1 LYLSVFEQPAS
12 TVILDILLADPV
24 QRGGPANCAEKP
36 RSFPFMVRYLTMNGK
51 ADTCRNSPPFTL
63 RYRRV
68 NEGRPRIVEQL
79 LKCPLSP
86 PGKMIQSQDMRCSP
100 KVKPGVF
107 LILLLIFFLAPVT
120 SSAFVVHVKSDK
132 LTLKAEKVPLQEILL
147 ALSDSGIRVQIDP
160 EINPAI
166 TASFERRDIQK
177 ALESILKGLDHVLI
191 WESGQGPSG
200 LVPKLAEIQVFRP
213 GQKDLMRPLRKAST
227 LSIAR
232 NPKDGSFYVRN
243 EILIRLR
250 PGADFSELLKLL
262 QATGGILVGV
272 YPGLGIYRVR
282 LPQGSDVPGLVEEI
296 KKQGE
301 AGTAEPNYAYPV
313 PPAPKELDWTA
324 LRMSYADA
332 YLQPKGTPIA
342 VIDSGLKADAGLDK
356 FVIAS
361 LDALNPDKPVSDTAG
376 HGTQMAL
383 IAAGVVKP
391 VGVPGDSVA
400 QTPIIPIKAFD
411 ENGFT
416 SNVLLMES
424 IDFALKN
431 GARVMSLSWGSE
443 TKSDFLSETLAS
455 ASAKGLIIVASAG
468 NEPTGEPEY
477 PAAYAAVI
485 GVGALAP
492 DGKAWEKSNR
502 GDFVALYEPGFAS
515 LPVGYKGDPG
525 IYAGTSISAAFAANQ
540 IAGVLSKNPKATKQE
555 ILEALRKKP

>member
-1 LYLSVFEQPAS
+1 MTLNPFHTHHSIKLRLRKGA
-12 TVILDILLADPV
+12 LLWATL
-24 QRGGPANCAEKP
+24 
-36 RSFPFMVRYLTMNGK
+36 FML
-51 ADTCRNSPPFTL
+51 
-63 RYRRV
+63 
-68 NEGRPRIVEQL
+68 
-79 LKCPLSP
+79 
-86 PGKMIQSQDMRCSP
+86 
-100 KVKPGVF
+100 VF
-107 LILLLIFFLAPVT
+107 LGEEAHGVGLEVQLRG
-120 SSAFVVHVKSDK
+120 DK
-132 LTLKAEKVPLQEILL
+132 LSLNAEKVPLQEILL
-147 ALSDSGIRVQIDP
+147 ALSDSGIRIQIDP

-166 TASFERRDIQK
+166 TASFEKRDIQK

-200 LVPKLAEIQVFRP
+200 PVPKLAEIQVFRP
-213 GQKDLMRPLRKAST
+213 GQKDLMRLLRKAST

-243 EILIRLR
+243 EILIRLK

-262 QATGGILVGV
+262 QATGGVLVGT
-272 YPGLGIYRVR
+272 YPELGIYRIR
-282 LPQGSDVPGLVEEI
+282 LPQGSDVPELVQEI
-296 KKQGE
+296 KKQGG

-313 PPAPKELDWTA
+313 PPTPREPDWTT
-324 LRMSYADA
+324 LRLSYADA
-332 YLQPKGTPIA
+332 YPQPKGAPIA
-342 VIDSGLKADAGLDK
+342 IIDSGLKADAGLDP
-356 FVIAS
+356 FVLAS

-391 VGVPGDSVA
+391 VGVTGDSVG
-400 QTPIIPIKAFD
+400 QTQIIPIKAFD

-424 IDFALKN
+424 IDFAIKN

-443 TKSDFLSETLAS
+443 TKSEFLSEALES
-455 ASAKGLIIVASAG
+455 ASAKGLIIIASAG
-468 NEPTGEPEY
+468 NEPTGEPQY
-477 PAAYAAVI
+477 PAAYPAVI

-525 IYAGTSISAAFAANQ
+525 VYAGTSISAAFTANL
-540 IAGVLSKNPKATKQE
+540 IAGILSKNPRATKQE

>member
-1 LYLSVFEQPAS
+1 MTLNSSYTYHSMKLPQRIGAFVWAMLFMLLVFAVEAYG
-12 TVILDILLADPV
+12 VGLEV
-24 QRGGPANCAEKP
+24 QRRGDRLTLNAEK
-36 RSFPFMVRYLTMNGK
+36 
-51 ADTCRNSPPFTL
+51 A
-63 RYRRV
+63 
-68 NEGRPRIVEQL
+68 
-79 LKCPLSP
+79 
-86 PGKMIQSQDMRCSP
+86 
-100 KVKPGVF
+100 
-107 LILLLIFFLAPVT
+107 
-120 SSAFVVHVKSDK
+120 
-132 LTLKAEKVPLQEILL
+132 PLQEILL
-147 ALSDSGIRVQIDP
+147 RLSDSGIRVQIDP

-166 TASFERRDIQK
+166 TASFENRDIQK

-191 WESGQGPSG
+191 WDSGQGPSG
-200 LVPKLAEIQVFRP
+200 PVPKLAEIQVFKP

-232 NPKDGSFYVRN
+232 NPKDGSFYVKD
-243 EILIRLR
+243 EILIRLK
-250 PGADFSELLKLL
+250 PGADLSELLRLL
-262 QATGGILVGV
+262 EETGGVLVGS
-272 YPGLGIYRVR
+272 YPGLGIYKVR

-296 KKQGE
+296 KKRGG

-313 PPAPKELDWTA
+313 PQTPRELDWTT
-324 LRMSYADA
+324 LRLSYADA
-332 YLQPKGTPIA
+332 YPQPKGTPIA
-342 VIDSGLKADAGLDK
+342 VIDSGLRADAGLDK
-356 FVIAS
+356 FVLAC
-361 LDALNPDKPVSDTAG
+361 LDALNPDKPISDTGG

-391 VGVPGDSVA
+391 MGVKGDSVG

-443 TKSDFLSETLAS
+443 TKSEFLSEALES
-455 ASAKGLIIVASAG
+455 ANSKGLIIVASAG
-468 NEPTGEPEY
+468 NEPTGEPQY

-525 IYAGTSISAAFAANQ
+525 IYAGTSISAAFTANL
-540 IAGVLSKNPKATKQE
+540 IAGFLSKNPRATKEE
-555 ILEALRKKP
+555 IMNALRGKP